1 MITANHVLITSK
13 PATWELPINYFK
25 QHYRNK
31 RTVAGNLK
39 RPSLHISSHS
49 GWKQPGIKL
58 VQMVQKCSISN
69 DLDGI
74 EDDVLWAVQYDKS
87 DTDSDEEGDDMYDD
101 IHTNTTDVQWREWSW
116 WIFGFCINIA
126 NFSESYERVRLI
138 REYIY
143 STSGENIIIILS
155 PLLNNETSFRH

>member
-1 MITANHVLITSK
+1 
-13 PATWELPINYFK
+13 
-25 QHYRNK
+25 
-31 RTVAGNLK
+31 
-39 RPSLHISSHS
+39 
-49 GWKQPGIKL
+49 
-58 VQMVQKCSISN
+58 MVQKCSISN